1 MVLNNHNSSEY
12 ENSDATRRPSHE
24 SSSSP
29 QRDSHG
35 HLHVVD
41 RSLYKLSPN
50 HHTERASAL
59 NDIDSAI
66 RHDHEL
72 TNPDVYSANG
82 SASYASRGATAEIYP
97 FTDSSGGVELYFAK
111 GQKLPLGPIRE
122 EDLGIQRTRT
132 TDSGTQLIRVTHRSL
147 EILGAADERPIQN
160 GTHVVIG
167 RQPGPSGM
175 LVERGYISRLHA
187 IFGVDLR
194 GRCYIRDL
202 GSVNGTY
209 LNKERIPD
217 NINIFISPRDTVTLA
232 GYWIP
237 LKIGT
242 QVAETHEV
250 GQPGALKIEA
260 FFRKQAEEIVGD
272 FGLPF
277 GGKSPSSLGL

>member
-12 ENSDATRRPSHE
+12 ENSDASHRPSHGGG
-24 SSSSP
+24 SSA

-35 HLHVVD
+35 HLHIVD
-41 RSLYKLSPN
+41 KSLYKLSSN
-50 HHTERASAL
+50 RHTERKSAL
-59 NDIDSAI
+59 DEIDSAI
-66 RHDHEL
+66 KSDHES
-72 TNPDVYSANG
+72 TNSDIYSADG
-82 SASYASRGATAEIYP
+82 SSLPVNPGATADIYP

-132 TDSGTQLIRVTHRSL
+132 TNSGIQLIRVTQRSL
-147 EILGAADERPIQN
+147 EILGAADERTIEN

-217 NINIFISPRDTVTLA
+217 HINIFVSPRDTVTLA

-242 QVAETHEV
+242 HVSETHEV

>member
-1 MVLNNHNSSEY
+1 MVLKNQNSSEY
-12 ENSDATRRPSHE
+12 ENSDATPPPSHG
-24 SSSSP
+24 SGSSP

-41 RSLYKLSPN
+41 KSLYKLNSN
-50 HHTERASAL
+50 RHTERTSAL
-59 NDIDSAI
+59 DEIDSAI
-66 RHDHEL
+66 RRDHES

-82 SASYASRGATAEIYP
+82 SPSYANRGSGAELYP
-97 FTDSSGGVELYFAK
+97 FTDSSGGVELYFTK

-132 TDSGTQLIRVTHRSL
+132 TDNGTQLIRVTHRSL
-147 EILGAADERPIQN
+147 EILGAADERTIPN

-167 RQPGPSGM
+167 RQPGPSGI

-217 NINIFISPRDTVTLA
+217 NINVFVSPRDTVTLA

-242 QVAETHEV
+242 YVSETHEV